1 MTSEVYTYILSDE
14 VTMPIFI
21 RNPKTEAVAR
31 ELARVSGDSLTEAIT
46 VALEERLE
54 RLRGSG
60 NPAGLLD
67 QILKISRRCASLPT
81 RDTRDEDTIL
91 GYGDDGAPEPW

>member
-1 MTSEVYTYILSDE
+1 
-14 VTMPIFI
+14 MPIFI
-21 RNPKTEAVAR
+21 RNPKTEAIAR
-31 ELARVSGDSLTEAIT
+31 ELARESGDSLTEAIT

-60 NPAGLLD
+60 NPAALLD
-67 QILKISRRCASLPT
+67 QILKISTRCASLPT
-81 RDTRDEDTIL
+81 RDTRNEEAIL